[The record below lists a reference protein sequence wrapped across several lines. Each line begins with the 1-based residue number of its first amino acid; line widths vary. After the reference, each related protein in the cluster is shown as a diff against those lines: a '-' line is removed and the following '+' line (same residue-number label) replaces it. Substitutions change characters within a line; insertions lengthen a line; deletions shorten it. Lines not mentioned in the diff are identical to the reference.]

1 MREHLFRG
9 KRVGNGEWVEGLPFG
24 RIGGGSRPQGINS
37 IRADKDGCVYCV
49 IAETVGEYTG
59 LTDKNGKHIFEG
71 DIVKVITPDHAIGFA
86 IIGIGEIDGDGYKF
100 IGVYGEIKG
109 ERGEM
114 VARAEECYEVIG
126 NIHDNPELLK

>member
-1 MREHLFRG
+1 MRKIIFRG
-9 KRVGNGEWVEGLPFG
+9 KRVDNGKWVEGGFCYGGNKNEP
-24 RIGGGSRPQGINS
+24 RICPQYDFS
-37 IRADKDGCVYCV
+37 AEV
-49 IAETVGEYTG
+49 IPETVGEFTS
-59 LTDKNGKHIFEG
+59 LIDKNGKHIFEG

-109 ERGEM
+109 KRGEM

-126 NIHDNPELLK
+126 NIHDNPELLKEVDEQ